1 MANFDFWIDV
11 WPLFGACY
19 EIAKAIITWPFPASK
34 KDISGEVAL
43 VTGAGSGLGRG
54 VAYSLAEKEMF
65 AIVTHVFENNEKC
78 CLWDF
83 ANRPVLKFVMTLTS
97 F

>member
-1 MANFDFWIDV
+1 MAQFDFWIDV

-54 VAYSLAEKEMF
+54 VAYLLAEKEMF
-65 AIVTHVFENNEKC
+65 KTYVFENSKN
-78 CLWDF
+78 F
-83 ANRPVLKFVMTLTS
+83 QIFVYRS
-97 F
+97 E